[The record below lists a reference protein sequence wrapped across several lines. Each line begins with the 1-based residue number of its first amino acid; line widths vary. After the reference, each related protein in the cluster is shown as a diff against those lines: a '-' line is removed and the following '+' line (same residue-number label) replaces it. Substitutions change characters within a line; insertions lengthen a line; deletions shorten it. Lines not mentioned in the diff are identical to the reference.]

1 MTDIRLS
8 RPEEIPAQKRLW
20 KTAFGDDDAFIDW
33 FYGCRGPAAQVLR
46 FPEHP
51 YTQELLRAVPR
62 LDRAAARP
70 EGQSDE

>member
-33 FYGCRGPAAQVLR
+33 FYDCRGAGAQAPGGGGR
-46 FPEHP
+46 GHTGASWPGTRRRSP
-51 YTQELLRAVPR
+51 PPGAPT
-62 LDRAAARP
+62 
-70 EGQSDE
+70 

>member
-33 FYGCRGPAAQVLR
+33 F
-46 FPEHP
+46 
-51 YTQELLRAVPR
+51 
-62 LDRAAARP
+62 
-70 EGQSDE
+70 

>member
-33 FYGCRGPAAQVLR
+33 FYDCRGPEA
-46 FPEHP
+46 
-51 YTQELLRAVPR
+51 
-62 LDRAAARP
+62 
-70 EGQSDE
+70 

>member
-33 FYGCRGPAAQVLR
+33 FYDCRGR
-46 FPEHP
+46 
-51 YTQELLRAVPR
+51 RPR
-62 LDRAAARP
+62 RRWCWRTGRWCLC
-70 EGQSDE
+70 